1 MSAHDLY
8 REVILA
14 HAQAPHNTGALPDA
28 CCKAHRDNPTCGDE
42 IDLYADIHDGVIVD
56 IGYEAAGCAISTA
69 AASMMTDAVKGVT
82 TDEAARLLANFR
94 AFIMTGDALDPA
106 LEELETLEG
115 VRQLP
120 ARVKCALLAWRAL
133 EDVLAGGRAE
143 GK

>member
-28 CCKAHRDNPTCGDE
+28 CCKTHRDNPTCGDA
-42 IDLYADIHDGVIVD
+42 IDLHADIHDGVIVD
-56 IGYEAAGCAISTA
+56 IRYESAGCAISTA
-69 AASMMTDAVKGVT
+69 SASMMTDAVKGISSV
-82 TDEAARLLANFR
+82 EAAQLLANFR
-94 AFIMTGDALDPA
+94 AFITTGDALDPA
-106 LEELETLEG
+106 LEELEALEG

-133 EDVLAGGRAE
+133 EDVLAEERTE
-143 GK
+143 GS